1 MTSKQV
7 KDFLKNEPSEFLSA
21 NCFQPHTLPQHV
33 FAYASKNQHNVINNW
48 VYFATDF
55 GNTLKIIILSCN
67 FNFQTSL

>member
-33 FAYASKNQHNVINNW
+33 FAYASKNQHSVIITG
-48 VYFATDF
+48 F
-55 GNTLKIIILSCN
+55 ISQPISEIL
-67 FNFQTSL
+67 